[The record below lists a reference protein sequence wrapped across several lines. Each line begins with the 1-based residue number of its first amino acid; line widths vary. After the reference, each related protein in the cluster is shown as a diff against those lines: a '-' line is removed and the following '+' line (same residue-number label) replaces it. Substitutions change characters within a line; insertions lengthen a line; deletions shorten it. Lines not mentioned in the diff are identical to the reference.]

1 MKRIDIT
8 NFEHDYVEVDFE
20 EDTVLVNL
28 RFVKSDIPKLKK
40 IVEELE
46 ALR

>member
-8 NFEHDYVEVDFE
+8 NFEHNYVEVDFE

-46 ALR
+46 VLR